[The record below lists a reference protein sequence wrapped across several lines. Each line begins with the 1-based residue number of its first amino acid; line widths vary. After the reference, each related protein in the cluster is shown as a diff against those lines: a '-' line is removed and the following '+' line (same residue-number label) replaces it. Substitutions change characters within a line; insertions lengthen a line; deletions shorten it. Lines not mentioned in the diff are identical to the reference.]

1 MIPGRRL
8 PTGREI
14 AWHEAYHA
22 AALCLAGMVPK
33 CVRSDWPSDLKP
45 GSVTIDWGPLGYRDP
60 ARTKD
65 VLVSVVAGALTEG
78 KRGWAWD
85 IFPPDPSEV
94 AEGARGDAL
103 FARELIQHLELD
115 RVDWAHVLW
124 KTEQLVRRQ
133 DFRRLVVAIATEL
146 ERVEVLDADDL
157 RALMEPDREPAAA

>member
-1 MIPGRRL
+1 MIPGRVL

-45 GSVTIDWGPLGYRDP
+45 GSVTIDWGPRGYRDP
-60 ARTKD
+60 ARAKD

-78 KRGWAWD
+78 GRGWAWE
-85 IFPPDPSEV
+85 ICPPDPFEV

-103 FARELIQHLELD
+103 FARELVQHFELD
-115 RVDWAHVLW
+115 RVDWGHVLW

-133 DFRRLVVAIATEL
+133 DFRRLVVAIANEL

-157 RALMEPDREPAAA
+157 RALMEPDPEPLAA